1 MRNNKLKV
9 FISSLALVLFILP
22 AVLIFAGC
30 SGSQGTLSVR
40 KNFKTSY
47 TLNESLDVSGGYLDY
62 VSKDGEEL
70 LVEVKADMVLGF
82 SATTP
87 GTRTMTIVYQDA
99 SLELKYTVSNFVYGD
114 YAVSNIKTVN
124 NLTGEFTEVPY
135 KQHFPNLTLREI
147 SFNPDLSA
155 RIGLDLDNESSL
167 KTINYD
173 FDIDGEIHTIS
184 GDIKANGYFRDGKV
198 YLIYTQ
204 NSESEVVYL
213 VFEPIT

>member
-124 NLTGEFTEVPY
+124 NLTGEFTEIPY
-135 KQHFPNLTLREI
+135 KQCFPNLTLREI

>member
-70 LVEVKADMVLGF
+70 LVEVQADMILGF
-82 SATTP
+82 STTTS

-135 KQHFPNLTLREI
+135 KQYFPNLTLREI

>member
-9 FISSLALVLFILP
+9 FISSLALVMFILP

-62 VSKDGEEL
+62 VSKDGEEM
-70 LVEVKADMVLGF
+70 LVEVQADMILGF
-82 SATTP
+82 STTTS

-135 KQHFPNLTLREI
+135 KQYFPNLTLREI

>member
-9 FISSLALVLFILP
+9 FISSLALVMFILP
-22 AVLIFAGC
+22 AVLIFFFF

-70 LVEVKADMVLGF
+70 LVEVQADMILGF
-82 SATTP
+82 STTTS

-135 KQHFPNLTLREI
+135 KQYFPNLTLREI